1 MLESAQGL
9 QYFLFVRVRSVLV
22 LKFVCV
28 VECSG
33 EKQCKLPSNAILLNC
48 LFLDRLH
55 VKEYFQ
61 SYVFG

>member
-9 QYFLFVRVRSVLV
+9 QYLLLVSVRSVLV
-22 LKFVCV
+22 RKFVCV

-33 EKQCKLPSNAILLNC
+33 EQQCKLPSNTILLKSSLLNW
-48 LFLDRLH
+48 LH

-61 SYVFG
+61 PYIFG